1 MGPKGPYLLSGEIL
15 MPGLNLFVQ
24 SPKFSVPD
32 SGASTVDVSYVN
44 AAIAFDNALSLSGP
58 QHFEGADRG
67 LQFDACFSQ
76 SHRRLARVSEE
87 EGLRASFGRE
97 GQLMHSPIPF
107 DWPGPATWYCAA

>member
-15 MPGLNLFVQ
+15 IPGLNLFVQ

-67 LQFDACFSQ
+67 LQFDACFS
-76 SHRRLARVSEE
+76 EE